1 MDVISDTFLLLL
13 KNLNFLNCVKLGD
26 ATSHS
31 LLKQCVLAA
40 ATLWSQSLLCDCRIF
55 LDNGIALDQMLEKR
69 VLHVVAKYNKSSS
82 YYVHVNTTPEI
93 KTYIKWDGW
102 LPGYNGY
109 PLKFQVPPV
118 FQPSFP
124 KFLRERDLFC
134 LITFGLV
141 IVLLRFV
148 SPKWRLRDWDV
159 NHTRLRSRTW
169 NSRMLP
175 SLVFFPPVE
184 AGLYQVSA
192 GSSQSR
198 CSSVTWKIWGRL
210 QQAWGLKVHSPKTQF
225 LCWV

>member
-93 KTYIKWDGW
+93 KTYIK
-102 LPGYNGY
+102 
-109 PLKFQVPPV
+109 
-118 FQPSFP
+118 
-124 KFLRERDLFC
+124 
-134 LITFGLV
+134 
-141 IVLLRFV
+141 
-148 SPKWRLRDWDV
+148 
-159 NHTRLRSRTW
+159 
-169 NSRMLP
+169 
-175 SLVFFPPVE
+175 
-184 AGLYQVSA
+184 
-192 GSSQSR
+192 
-198 CSSVTWKIWGRL
+198 
-210 QQAWGLKVHSPKTQF
+210 
-225 LCWV
+225 